1 MPLGNSWGK
10 IQLHSLDNNTVP
22 PHLPSHLH
30 RRDFDHNTLT
40 PNLSASF
47 PSTSGNN
54 LLPKQPLNR
63 PASYLLALNL
73 TIPLQH
79 LDELAF
85 RKGFDGDLATAAS
98 THVGLEMLR
107 ELGGG
112 EDVCGDAHDVW
123 VVVGWRTVRRNAFV
137 ALVSLG
143 SRGNVI
149 FGFLLW

>member
-1 MPLGNSWGK
+1 MIIIQSPPIYRPTSTAVTSIITPL
-10 IQLHSLDNNTVP
+10 
-22 PHLPSHLH
+22 HLTYQHLSP
-30 RRDFDHNTLT
+30 F
-40 PNLSASF
+40 ASG
-47 PSTSGNN
+47 SN

-98 THVGLEMLR
+98 TYVGLEMLG

-112 EDVCGDAHDVW
+112 EDVCGDAHDVC
-123 VVVGWRTVRRNAFV
+123 GWGTVRRNAFV